1 MRAVQLADILTTPTV
16 VDIERPVL
24 RPGTLRVSIRAC
36 GLNFADL
43 LMQKGIYQDTPKPP
57 FTMGMEI
64 SGIVTEVSIEITE
77 FQVGDRVMIFCGRDG
92 LAEEGVFDAACA
104 IRIPDPMTFED
115 AAAFPIAYGT
125 AHLALGHRANLQRGE
140 KLLVTGAAGGAGR
153 TAVELGKLMG
163 AQVIAHARG
172 AEKLEVAKAAGADHI
187 IDDSWDIRAEL
198 KALGGVDVV
207 YDTVGGAAFEAA
219 FSACKPEG
227 RLLTIGFAS
236 GDVPQILANHLLVK
250 NLTVIGLYLTPY
262 LSLRPEVFGNSLT
275 TLIRWYENGQLKPHI
290 SHVLPLEQTLDGF
303 ELLRSRQATG
313 KVVIV
318 P

>member
-1 MRAVQLADILTTPTV
+1 MRAVQLADILTAPTV
-16 VDIERPVL
+16 VDIEPPVL

-64 SGIVTEVSIEITE
+64 SGIVTEVSVEIAE

-104 IRIPDPMTFED
+104 IKIPDSMTFED
-115 AAAFPIAYGT
+115 AAAFPISYGT
-125 AHLALGHRANLQRGE
+125 AHLALGRRANLQRGE

-172 AEKLEVAKAAGADHI
+172 AKKLEVAKAAGADYI

-207 YDTVGGAAFEAA
+207 YDTVGGTAFEAA

>member
-16 VDIERPVL
+16 VDIEPPVL
-24 RPGTLRVSIRAC
+24 RLGTLRVSIRAC

-64 SGIVTEVSIEITE
+64 SGIVTEVSDEIAE

-104 IRIPDPMTFED
+104 IKIPDSMTFED
-115 AAAFPIAYGT
+115 AAAFPISYGT
-125 AHLALGHRANLQRGE
+125 AHLALGRRANLQRGE

-172 AEKLEVAKAAGADHI
+172 AKKLEVAKAAGADYI
-187 IDDSWDIRAEL
+187 IDDSWDIRAKL

-219 FSACKPEG
+219 FSACNPEG

-236 GDVPQILANHLLVK
+236 GNVPQILANHLLVK

-262 LSLRPEVFGNSLT
+262 LSFRPEVFGTSLT
-275 TLIRWYENGQLKPHI
+275 KLIRWYENGQLKPHI